1 MILLRLKGGD
11 MEKQYKWQ
19 PIELDLKTFMNYIRS
34 MGAASIKE
42 IKDHFHTDSASVRR
56 AVGFLYHHQKVWL
69 IPYKTGLYVT
79 ENTHK
84 RGRISIAALRKTAG
98 VVPKKRG
105 PKSQKTAVKDMPQT
119 TTHHEW
125 RDEQGQLKVD
135 IAEDW

>member
-19 PIELDLKTFMNYIRS
+19 PLDLDLKTFMNYIRS

-56 AVGFLYHHQKVWL
+56 AIGYLYHHQKVWL

-84 RGRISIAALRKTAG
+84 RGRISIAYLRKEAG
-98 VVPKKRG
+98 VTAKKRG
-105 PKSQKTAVKDMPQT
+105 PKPKKAVKEQPQT
-119 TTHHEW
+119 TNLHTW
-125 RDEQGQLKVD
+125 TDEEGVLKVD
-135 IAEDW
+135 LAEDW